1 MDIQAFDVLEQKV
14 SQILERLNR
23 VRSENEELRNAIRE
37 WEARYQE
44 VAAKLE
50 DVQRERNQLAENQR
64 DTNKEERIRQKVVEL
79 LARLEAA

>member
-14 SQILERLNR
+14 SQILERLSR

>member
-1 MDIQAFDVLEQKV
+1 VDIQAFDVLEQKV

-50 DVQRERNQLAENQR
+50 DIKRERDQLAENQR
-64 DTNKEERIRQKVVEL
+64 DANKEERIRQKVVEL